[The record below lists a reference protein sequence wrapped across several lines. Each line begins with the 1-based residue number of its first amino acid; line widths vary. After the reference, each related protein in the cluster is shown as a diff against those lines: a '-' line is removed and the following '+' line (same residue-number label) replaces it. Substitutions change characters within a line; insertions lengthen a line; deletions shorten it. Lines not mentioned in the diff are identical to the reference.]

1 MMEMENTFDSTYIIN
16 KTKYDEFVNEAS
28 QLAVAVYTIPAFVW
42 LELYKGID
50 IHKDIAM
57 RQRSLGLCHCWLPD
71 SGNRDGGR
79 PRSFRISAEQGGALV
94 SHLD

>member
-1 MMEMENTFDSTYIIN
+1 MEMENTFDSTYIIN

-57 RQRSLGLCHCWLPD
+57 RVIWKPETMVGQIKEFDKIWFLKKY
-71 SGNRDGGR
+71 
-79 PRSFRISAEQGGALV
+79 E
-94 SHLD
+94 